1 VLSFSK
7 SLNSLPGIYQN
18 PAYNRFENS
27 LVSYYNLSLLMNIN
41 WKGPI
46 IEYTYYLPKL
56 KISKAIKQHKKLK
69 TIYNFL
75 IYINK
80 IKKC

>member
-1 VLSFSK
+1 M
-7 SLNSLPGIYQN
+7 SLKILLNNSLPGIYPN
-18 PAYNRFENS
+18 PAYNRFENF
-27 LVSYYNLSLLMNIN
+27 LIGYYNLSLLININ

-46 IEYTYYLPKL
+46 TEHTYYLPKL
-56 KISKAIKQHKKLK
+56 SKAIKQHKKLK